1 MPNKKIVKN
10 TKTKDEEKVKA
21 PKDNSTKRIKIKII
35 GIGGGGGNIIKEL
48 SKKLDFSSNKIDFV
62 AINTD
67 VQALEA
73 LPNTLKKI
81 TFGEAE
87 TRGLGTGRDVALGRR
102 IAEAEEK
109 KIKSIFSDGK
119 DLYIFV
125 ASLGGGT
132 GTGAVPVFSKIA
144 KELNLATLGIFTL
157 PFNFEGK
164 DRIKESQR
172 AIEEAQANL
181 NAVLVIPNERIFKF
195 VEDSIPFNGALNI
208 INEQLAKSL
217 QGLLTTVYSSGL
229 INIDWA
235 DIRTTIEGVNQ
246 RAYLNTVQAK
256 ITDDLSQFTK
266 SLLNNEL
273 VHYDFSKST
282 NVLFNIEGGKNL
294 SMQQLAMISEKIHE
308 LAPEARIIFGLTQ
321 NSKLKNEIRATVL
334 ATGTVK
340 KEEEKK
346 PLIKKAKK
354 EEKKDKKVEKK
365 KQKEK
370 TKKEAPKKKIDK
382 IEEELKELEELG
394 VEINRRNAVEVK
406 KAEEEAIKKEEE
418 EENFFEIPTFLRKKK

>member
-10 TKTKDEEKVKA
+10 TKIKNDEKTKVL
-21 PKDNSTKRIKIKII
+21 KDNSTKRIKIKII

-62 AINTD
+62 AVNTD
-67 VQALEA
+67 VQALET

-81 TFGEAE
+81 SFGETK
-87 TRGLGTGRDVALGRR
+87 TRGLGTGRDVLLGKS
-102 IAEAEEK
+102 IAEEEEK
-109 KIKSIFSDGK
+109 KIKNIFSDGK
-119 DLYIFV
+119 DLYILV

-144 KELNLATLGIFTL
+144 KELNLTTLGIFTL

-164 DRIKESQR
+164 DRIKESQK
-172 AIEEAQANL
+172 AIEEAQASL
-181 NAVLVIPNERIFKF
+181 NAVLVIPNERIFRF
-195 VEDSIPFNGALNI
+195 VEDNIPFNGALNV

-256 ITDDLSQFTK
+256 LTDDLSQFTK

-273 VHYDFSKST
+273 VQYDFSKST

-321 NSKLKNEIRATVL
+321 NAKLKNEIRATVL
-334 ATGTVK
+334 ATGIIK

-346 PLIKKAKK
+346 PVVKKVKK
-354 EEKKDKKVEKK
+354 EKKVENKNQKK
-365 KQKEK
+365 KTKTPKEK
-370 TKKEAPKKKIDK
+370 IDE
-382 IEEELKELEELG
+382 IEEELKELEDLG

-406 KAEEEAIKKEEE
+406 KAEEEARKKEEE
-418 EENFFEIPTFLRKKK
+418 DEDIFEIPTFLRKKK